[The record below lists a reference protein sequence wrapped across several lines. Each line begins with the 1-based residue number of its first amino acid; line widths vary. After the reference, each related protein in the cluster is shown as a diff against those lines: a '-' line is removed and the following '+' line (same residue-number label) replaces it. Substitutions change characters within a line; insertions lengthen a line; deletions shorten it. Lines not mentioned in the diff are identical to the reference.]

1 MTRAADLREAQRL
14 VEQIERAKVTIA
26 SLVKAD
32 RAKYF
37 AQNNHNREAAIMS
50 ALDGYLDT
58 NMGAALYEAAQKELE
73 SRIVQATSRLE
84 GLGVELE

>member
-1 MTRAADLREAQRL
+1 MTRAGDLREAQRL
-14 VEQIERAKVTIA
+14 VEQIERAKKTIEQ
-26 SLVKAD
+26 LVKAD
-32 RAKYF
+32 RAKF
-37 AQNNHNREAAIMS
+37 FVQTNHNRES
-50 ALDGYLDT
+50 ALVSTLDSYLDT